1 MKEKK
6 MNEKLES
13 VRDKVKQVKNRRS
26 DRSLKIMLVICILG
40 FAFFFSS
47 RYIFPKVYR
56 GIDTAIPGDVIDMEN
71 YIFTL
76 ESWDYA
82 KDDNAFEIIL
92 SVQNLTLNKKPKYD
106 FVLKAD
112 NDVIETKVHRI
123 IKGERIV
130 LRAYNVPGRWTEV
143 TLSISAGKHNSHI
156 GMNDKEV
163 NKTDKLKSLSN
174 KEYEIK
180 AGKAL
185 MDGLRIKMIKEE
197 KEIQKLD
204 EKINYAYDK
213 LVKLE
218 EQKEQ
223 QTEKEKETT
232 NASKSQIAN
241 EMERLKG
248 ELDVKM
254 TEYNEHKA
262 KYLKEMQH
270 VAKLRS
276 E

>member
-1 MKEKK
+1 MSD
-6 MNEKLES
+6 KLES
-13 VRDKVKQVKNRRS
+13 VRTKIKQIKNRKS

-47 RYIFPKVYR
+47 RLIFPKVYR
-56 GIDTAIPGDVIDMEN
+56 GIDTAIPGDVLDMEN

-82 KDDNAFEIIL
+82 KDDKAFEIIL

-112 NDVIETKVHRI
+112 NDIIETKVHRI

-130 LRAYNVPGRWTEV
+130 LRAYNVPRRWTEV
-143 TLSISAGKHNSHI
+143 TLSISAGKYNSHI
-156 GMNDKEV
+156 GMNDKDV

-218 EQKEQ
+218 EQKDQ
-223 QTEKEKETT
+223 QTEKEKEKT

-270 VAKLRS
+270 VDKLRS

>member
-1 MKEKK
+1 

-13 VRDKVKQVKNRRS
+13 VISKIKHIKNRKS
-26 DRSLKIMLVICILG
+26 DRSLKIMLIICILG

-56 GIDTAIPGDVIDMEN
+56 GIDIAIPGDVVDMEN

-76 ESWDYA
+76 DSWDYA
-82 KDDNAFEIIL
+82 VDDKAFEIIL
-92 SVQNLTLNKKPKYD
+92 SVQNLTLNKNPKYD

-112 NDVIETKVHRI
+112 NDVINTKVYRI
-123 IKGERIV
+123 IKDERIV
-130 LRAYNVPGRWTEV
+130 LRAYNVPRRWTEV
-143 TLSISAGKHNSHI
+143 TLSISAGRYNSHI

-163 NKTDKLKSLSN
+163 HKTDKLRSLSN
-174 KEYEIK
+174 KDYEIK
-180 AGKAL
+180 ASKAL
-185 MDGLRIKMIKEE
+185 MDGLKVKIIKEE
-197 KEIQKLD
+197 REIKKID

-218 EQKEQ
+218 EKKEQ
-223 QTEKEKETT
+223 QTEKEKEQT

-254 TEYNEHKA
+254 AEYNEHKA
-262 KYLKEMQH
+262 KFLKEAQR
-270 VAKLRS
+270 VDKLQS